1 MPSKAWQ
8 LKQKIKSKYDEE
20 KQEISEIKRKYYQ
33 ENKDRIKEDVKSRFQ
48 TNEMAKERNQ
58 TKALKRHFK
67 LYAASQDYRSRK
79 KQAMLTQYNNHKD
92 KFSQLFGDYYKR
104 NRDILTAKLWVR
116 KEMKNGTPTPLS
128 RTKHG
133 KKGNKAPPAAE
144 ATSISFSACYCP
156 RTERQESAAFKKAV
170 EHRMKN
176 DAILSQR
183 SRVKQKRHRQYYLGK
198 ARKVQK
204 MENDLKEMQQV
215 LNMHYCNTEDSKEA
229 IKLEFARANNVI
241 EMATNSL
248 AKRHALNA
256 AKCEKFLDNLPE
268 DEPPT
273 LEDFTTALDNLRQHS
288 EYTEPYFYETA
299 YTNYGTNIFRVCNS
313 FSDNVYTVIPIDE
326 EGSARFFQQSETET
340 PVRPKQKCS
349 SLPPS
354 CAPGRATPQQ
364 TKPSRIHDAW
374 KQFPSPSSS
383 LESQSSQVSQ
393 THSLPDWNLPPS
405 FLFQESHCSQTQD
418 DDLSSEDENE
428 KYIPPRKEKKNTKK
442 DDNDDDEDVI
452 PVTVRWECHEDL

>member
-1 MPSKAWQ
+1 MKAHYHGSESVKNRNIEQSK
-8 LKQKIKSKYDEE
+8 
-20 KQEISEIKRKYYQ
+20 KR
-33 ENKDRIKEDVKSRFQ
+33 N
-48 TNEMAKERNQ
+48 
-58 TKALKRHFK
+58 LK

-79 KQAMLTQYNNHKD
+79 KQARLTQYNNHKD

-116 KEMKNGTPTPLS
+116 IKMKNGTPSPLS

-170 EHRMKN
+170 EHRMAN
-176 DAILSQR
+176 DTILSQR
-183 SRVKQKRHRQYYLGK
+183 SCVKQKRHRQYYLGK
-198 ARKVQK
+198 PRKVRK
-204 MENDLKEMQQV
+204 MQNDLKEMQQV

-229 IKLEFARANNVI
+229 MKLEFARANNLI

-273 LEDFTTALDNLRQHS
+273 LEDFTTAMGNLRQHS
-288 EYTEPYFYETA
+288 GYTEPYFYETA
-299 YTNYGTNIFRVCNS
+299 YTNYGTNICRVCNS

-349 SLPPS
+349 CLPPS
-354 CAPGRATPQQ
+354 YAPGRATPQQ

-393 THSLPDWNLPPS
+393 THSRPTGICRPLFS
-405 FLFQESHCSQTQD
+405 F
-418 DDLSSEDENE
+418 
-428 KYIPPRKEKKNTKK
+428 RKVSVLRHKMT
-442 DDNDDDEDVI
+442 
-452 PVTVRWECHEDL
+452 T